1 VKYLSKLT
9 LNAIT
14 NGWKEENT
22 IDELFSIDDTI
33 AYDEEGNST
42 SLLNA
47 LIGVGTANEFVTIG
61 TRISPSIPLSK
72 DNKLYRINWVATIP
86 TGTSITIETN
96 ISLDNGVTWLGWK
109 TVKNNQFLPDID
121 KTTDLTNALIQ
132 IKQTLQTTDVSL
144 TPTLE
149 SIGVVADNSDDLNI
163 DEKWDNTTSLLAK
176 FNKTLEA
183 GSIANS
189 GNKIVKFRIVRRE
202 ADQDENGDTYL
213 GEISFDNA
221 ASADLTFDDITNPNT
236 DLIYTVIPVS
246 ENGLDGV
253 PREIEVKSDFVGVW
267 IVDKD
272 TGEVLVFDKAIG
284 NVGTVESTFNQQR
297 TQIDTF
303 GSYPQFYYSNDSG
316 YEAFSLST
324 VILPDEGK
332 RTGKKYKDI
341 LNKFI
346 KDHNPKIVKLD
357 TGRVFVADISNMRA
371 SSPMVTWDGADY
383 MTITV
388 DVTECYDY
396 GEYMKGE

>member
-14 NGWKEENT
+14 NGWKEEST

-33 AYDEEGNST
+33 AYDEGGNST

-61 TRISPSIPLSK
+61 TRLSPSISLSK
-72 DNKLYRINWVATIP
+72 TNKLYRINWVATIP

-163 DEKWDNTTSLLAK
+163 DEKWDNTSSLLAK

-236 DLIYTVIPVS
+236 DLIYTVIPIS

-324 VILPDEGK
+324 VILPDDGK

-346 KDHNPKIVKLD
+346 KDHNPKIVKMD

-388 DVTECYDY
+388 DVTETQDY
-396 GEYMKGE
+396 PSYMKGE

>member
-9 LNAIT
+9 LNSIT
-14 NGWKEENT
+14 NGWKEETT
-22 IDELFSIDDTI
+22 IDDLFSIDDTI
-33 AYDEEGNST
+33 AYDEGGNST

-47 LIGVGTANEFVTIG
+47 LIGVGLANEFVTIG
-61 TRISPSIPLSK
+61 TRLSPSIPLSK
-72 DNKLYRINWVATIP
+72 TNKLYRINWVAMIP
-86 TGTSITIETN
+86 TGTSVTIETN
-96 ISLDNGVTWLGWK
+96 ILLGDGTPWQGWK
-109 TVKNNQFLPDID
+109 TVKNGAFIPDLP
-121 KTTDLTNALIQ
+121 KNADGLLQ
-132 IKQTLQTTDVSL
+132 IRQTLQTTDVSL

-163 DEKWDNTTSLLAK
+163 DEKWDNTSSLLAK

-213 GEISFDNA
+213 GEISFDNS

-324 VILPDEGK
+324 VILPDDGK